1 MNESRRGFVKKAALA
16 GAVATVGVVGAQ
28 AASSSGSKGSNGVV
42 VGKSKKKEITYTK
55 TQAWEDYYK
64 SAL

>member
-1 MNESRRGFVKKAALA
+1 MNESRRGFVKKAALV
-16 GAVATVGVVGAQ
+16 GAVATVVVVGAQ
-28 AASSSGSKGSNGVV
+28 ASSSGSKGSNGVV

>member
-16 GAVATVGVVGAQ
+16 GAVTAVGVASLQ
-28 AASSSGSKGSNGVV
+28 ASSSSATKGSNGVIL
-42 VGKSKKKEITYTK
+42 GKSPKKEVTYKK

>member
-16 GAVATVGVVGAQ
+16 GAITAVGVVSAQ
-28 AASSSGSKGSNGVV
+28 ASSSGSKSSNGVV
-42 VGKSKKKEITYTK
+42 VGKSPKKEITYKK

>member
-1 MNESRRGFVKKAALA
+1 MNESRRGFVKKAALV
-16 GAVATVGVVGAQ
+16 GAVATVGVVSAQ
-28 AASSSGSKGSNGVV
+28 ASSSGSKGSNGVV
-42 VGKSKKKEITYTK
+42 VGKSKKKEITYKK